1 MAVGLLGGQRELA
14 KQDSLLIV
22 SLVQLQETS
31 FLWKQQW
38 KHKHWSEWKK
48 LDPWLSETVVAK
60 ISWLYPKKAQG
71 EK

>member
-1 MAVGLLGGQRELA
+1 MLLGEWRELTM
-14 KQDSLLIV
+14 QGLLLIV

-38 KHKHWSEWKK
+38 KYKHWSEWKK
-48 LDPWLSETVVAK
+48 LDSWLSEAVIAET
-60 ISWLYPKKAQG
+60 SWLYPKKVPG